1 MRAWLLRAKI
11 GWRLAAI
18 HNQRREKFDEGTYT
32 PLQNVAEG
40 QALFVVIDSNLLS
53 MVPVRQR
60 QTSRSLSMAAQG

>member
-40 QALFVVIDSNLLS
+40 QALFVVTDSNLLS

-60 QTSRSLSMAAQG
+60 QTSLSLSMAAQG